1 MAKQQHHVPCP
12 TCTLDFLVPV
22 GAMIMGEEDPET
34 KGIELWWEDDTATGM
49 ERYGQHRHTMSEK
62 VLAKHED
69 KG

>member
-1 MAKQQHHVPCP
+1 MQKHHDPCP
-12 TCTLDFLVPV
+12 ICHQEFLVQV
-22 GAMIMGEEDPET
+22 GAYLMAGERIGELQRE
-34 KGIELWWEDDTATGM
+34 IEVWWEDDTATGM